1 MTEPILELRD
11 VTRAFAMRSS
21 RLFGRDRSLLQAVDG
36 VSLSVAPGSSY
47 GIAGESGSGKTT
59 LARMIL
65 MLDRPTS
72 GSIVFEGRDIASLD
86 RDGIRWFRRR
96 VQAVFQ
102 DATASLSPRMRI
114 RDIVAEPLESQ
125 PGAPTRRE
133 VDRRVAELLNEVA
146 LPERSGRAFPN
157 QLSGGQ
163 RQRVAIAR
171 ALILNPALI
180 VLDEPVSALDV
191 SIRGQVLNLLLDLQ
205 QEHRLTYFF
214 IAHDLALLRHVTDRL
229 AVMYR
234 GRVVEEGESERV
246 LTDPR
251 HPYTQALR
259 SAVPGESAGATHVAL
274 LGDDATPLVPDQG
287 CRFRPRCPLAIDR
300 CVGEDPALEVSS
312 SGRSVACFVNG
323 GEEHGRGGSGEP
335 VRHHLS

>member
-1 MTEPILELRD
+1 VTEPILELRD
-11 VTRAFAMRSS
+11 VTRAFTMRSS
-21 RLFGRDRSLLQAVDG
+21 RLLGRDSSLLRAVDG
-36 VSLSVAPGSSY
+36 VSLSVPSGSSY
-47 GIAGESGSGKTT
+47 GLAGESGSGKTT

-65 MLDRPTS
+65 LLDRPTA
-72 GSIVFEGRDIASLD
+72 GSIVFEGRDIGSLD
-86 RDGIRWFRRR
+86 RAGMRWFRSR

-125 PGAPTRRE
+125 RAAPTRRE
-133 VDRRVAELLNEVA
+133 VDRRVAELLEEVA
-146 LPERSGRAFPN
+146 LPERSARGFPN

-171 ALILNPALI
+171 ALILNPSLI

-205 QEHRLTYFF
+205 EEHRLTYFF

-234 GRVVEEGESERV
+234 GRVVEEGQSEAV

-259 SAVPGESAGATHVAL
+259 AAVPGEQAGPAPMPLIGHDAAPFAT
-274 LGDDATPLVPDQG
+274 DRG
-287 CRFRPRCPLAIDR
+287 CRFRPRCPLAIER
-300 CVGEDPALEVSS
+300 CAIDDPVLERVEQD
-312 SGRSVACFVNG
+312 RSVACLRAG
-323 GEEHGRGGSGEP
+323 DR
-335 VRHHLS
+335 